1 MESYKV
7 PARDAECVFV
17 EKKSRFIGRIWVTET
32 EEEALEHLKAMRQQH
47 WDATHNVYAYIIH
60 GGPTRYSDDGEPQG
74 TAGMPVLEVLRGSG
88 VENVCCVVT
97 RYFGGT
103 LLGTGGLVRAYGK
116 AARDALSEAG
126 IALKQLWKRLDLILP
141 YSYYEQSEEVKEKS
155 VKPLTEERL
164 LQELERF
171 GGVVAGTEYG
181 ADICLHLLLPAN
193 QTADFSARVTDLTR
207 GAVAP
212 MEIGAE
218 FRAVPTEKDL

>member
-7 PARDAECVFV
+7 PARDAECEFV

-88 VENVCCVVT
+88 VENVCCVVP

-141 YSYYEQSEEVKEKS
+141 YSYYE
-155 VKPLTEERL
+155 RL

-193 QTADFSARVTDLTR
+193 RTADFGARVTDLTR

>member
-7 PARDAECVFV
+7 PARDAECEFV

-141 YSYYEQSEEVKEKS
+141 YSYYE
-155 VKPLTEERL
+155 RL

-193 QTADFSARVTDLTR
+193 RTADFSARVTDLTR

>member
-7 PARDAECVFV
+7 PARDGEAEFV

-32 EEEALEHLKAMRQQH
+32 EEQALDHLKAMRQRH

-74 TAGMPVLEVLRGSG
+74 TAGMPVLEALRGAG

-116 AARDALSEAG
+116 AARDALNDAG
-126 IALKQLWKRLDLILP
+126 VALKQLWKRLDLILP
-141 YSYYEQSEEVKEKS
+141 YSYYE
-155 VKPLTEERL
+155 RL
-164 LQELERF
+164 RQEMERF
-171 GGVVAGTEYG
+171 GGIVEDTEYS
-181 ADICLHLLLPAN
+181 ADICLHLLLPAD
-193 QTADFSARVTDLTR
+193 QTPAFTARVTDLTR
-207 GAVAP
+207 GAVSP
-212 MEIGAE
+212 LEIGEE
-218 FRAVPTEKDL
+218 FRAVAVGN